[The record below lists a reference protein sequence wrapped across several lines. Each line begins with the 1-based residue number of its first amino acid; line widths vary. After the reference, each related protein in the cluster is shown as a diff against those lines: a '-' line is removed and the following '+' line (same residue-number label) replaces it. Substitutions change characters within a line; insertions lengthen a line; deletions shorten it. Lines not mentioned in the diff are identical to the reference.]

1 MFGFASV
8 VWPVEEGGACFTTGR
23 RGGLADT
30 GEGEAV
36 VSRAGTTATRGV
48 VSARALVS
56 TALPPPRNASA
67 AAAPPR
73 TTTAAATLGT
83 SRRFRRGW
91 LGREALD
98 HRVLH
103 RGSLERQLAGEHL
116 EEHEGER
123 VQVAAA
129 VDGVPRQLLGAH
141 ELGRTDHQPRFR
153 HLLVV
158 AAAHRLGD
166 PEIDH

>member
-8 VWPVEEGGACFTTGR
+8 VWPVEGGGACFTTGR

-73 TTTAAATLGT
+73 TTTAAATIGT
-83 SRRFRRGW
+83 SRRFRRGGG
-91 LGREALD
+91 LRA
-98 HRVLH
+98 
-103 RGSLERQLAGEHL
+103 
-116 EEHEGER
+116 EGM
-123 VQVAAA
+123 AA
-129 VDGVPRQLLGAH
+129 DPRHTSGFASKS
-141 ELGRTDHQPRFR
+141 QPRR
-153 HLLVV
+153 VV
-158 AAAHRLGD
+158 VTRLS
-166 PEIDH
+166 PVS